1 MIPTSLKFLNNSAFI
16 AFPIF
21 GIHDTY
27 EIFTRL
33 SSTSITFPSFHII
46 VSLDYKPS
54 NMVNNTILFTTGES
68 ELFKIFDGLS
78 INICMLSRNNW
89 YQKAVICLFLS
100 KISVGTWELTRSIP
114 TPSSEQKLIWPS
126 LKRFVHNISNPRLF
140 VFDKS

>member
-78 INICMLSRNNW
+78 INICMLSRNN
-89 YQKAVICLFLS
+89 
-100 KISVGTWELTRSIP
+100 
-114 TPSSEQKLIWPS
+114 
-126 LKRFVHNISNPRLF
+126 
-140 VFDKS
+140 